1 MYPSGGNPN
10 YQYSNQAYGAPSKSP
25 PPLQH
30 PVPQHPIPDFGTAVH
45 QTTPSPGLQ
54 QHNQYQY
61 NQSGQQPMMPMM
73 QQQSPMMQQ
82 QSPMMQQQQQPNPKM
97 HQAYDPNAYTPQP
110 QQQQQQQQQNNL
122 YSQFGFN
129 DPAAQMGMQFAGSA
143 MAQGSA
149 YVEKNFNR
157 WVDIPAL
164 RHYFNVS
171 NSYVMS
177 KIRLLLFPWRN
188 SSWNRLIMRS
198 ETGQMEGFKP
208 PREDVNSPDL
218 YIPVMAVVTYVL
230 LCGLT
235 AGLQES
241 FHPDMLYI
249 AVSTSV
255 AVIFWEIVY
264 TRLGCYFLSI
274 PFEASML
281 DLVSYYGYKF
291 VGIIVTDVVKL
302 LGGKGY
308 TAWFVFFY
316 TGLCVSFFL
325 LRSMRYV
332 ILPDAAAGP
341 STMNPQRKRRLWFL
355 LTIAALQMVYMFFL
369 VN

>member
-1 MYPSGGNPN
+1 MYPGGNNN
-10 YQYSNQAYGAPSKSP
+10 YHYQNQAYGIPSKSP

-30 PVPQHPIPDFGTAVH
+30 PVPQHPIPDFGKAIPPTS
-45 QTTPSPGLQ
+45 SPGLNNQ
-54 QHNQYQY
+54 QHYQY
-61 NQSGQQPMMPMM
+61 NQKM
-73 QQQSPMMQQ
+73 QSSLHQQSPMMH
-82 QSPMMQQQQQPNPKM
+82 SMQQQPT
-97 HQAYDPNAYTPQP
+97 YDPNAYTHSATP
-110 QQQQQQQQQNNL
+110 QQNNI
-122 YSQFGFN
+122 YSQFGFD

-157 WVDIPAL
+157 WVNIPAL

-171 NSYVMS
+171 NSYVLN
-177 KIRLLLFPWRN
+177 KVRLLLFPWKN

-208 PREDVNSPDL
+208 PREDLNSPDL
-218 YIPVMAVVTYVL
+218 YIPVMALVTYVL

-235 AGLQES
+235 AGIHKS
-241 FHPDMLYI
+241 FHPEMLYLSATTSM
-249 AVSTSV
+249 AVL
-255 AVIFWEIVY
+255 FWEIVY

-281 DLVSYYGYKF
+281 DLVCYYGYKF
-291 VGIIVTDVVKL
+291 VAIIVTDISRL
-302 LGGKGY
+302 ILGTGY
-308 TAWFVFFY
+308 GSWLVFFY
-316 TGLCVSFFL
+316 TGMSMSFFL

-341 STMNPQRKRRLWFL
+341 STLNPQRKRRMWFL
-355 LTIAALQMVYMFFL
+355 LTIAALQIFYMFFL
-369 VN
+369 IN

>member
-1 MYPSGGNPN
+1 MYSAPGGDNPN
-10 YQYSNQAYGAPSKSP
+10 YQAYSNQAFHQPNAARSP

-30 PVPQHPIPDFGTAVH
+30 PVPQHPIPDFGPAVQ
-45 QTTPSPGLQ
+45 QTGSPSPNLQ
-54 QHNQYQY
+54 NAQYQY
-61 NQSGQQPMMPMM
+61 NQPSISQQAQQHYSMHRQNMPSYDASVYSPQPQA
-73 QQQSPMMQQ
+73 QQVPLS
-82 QSPMMQQQQQPNPKM
+82 QQQQPHHNF
-97 HQAYDPNAYTPQP
+97 
-110 QQQQQQQQQNNL
+110 

-157 WVDIPAL
+157 WVNMPAL

-177 KIRLLLFPWRN
+177 KLRLLVFPWRHG
-188 SSWNRLIMRS
+188 SWNRLIMRS

-208 PREDVNSPDL
+208 PREDINSPDL
-218 YIPVMAVVTYVL
+218 YIPLMAAVTNVL

-235 AGLQES
+235 AGLRNN
-241 FHPDMLYI
+241 FHPELLYI
-249 AVSTSV
+249 AVSTSA
-255 AVIFWEIVY
+255 AVVFWEIVY
-264 TRLGCYFLSI
+264 TRLGCYFLNI

-281 DLVSYYGYKF
+281 DLLCYYGYKF
-291 VGIIVTDVVKL
+291 VGIIVTDISKL
-302 LGGKGY
+302 LLGNSY
-308 TAWFVFFY
+308 LHWFIFFY
-316 TGLCVSFFL
+316 TGFCVCFFL

-332 ILPDAAAGP
+332 ILPDASAGP

-355 LTIAALQMVYMFFL
+355 LTIAALQIVYMFFL
-369 VN
+369 TN

>member
-1 MYPSGGNPN
+1 MYPSGGNN
-10 YQYSNQAYGAPSKSP
+10 YQYANQYGAPSKSP

-30 PVPQHPIPDFGTAVH
+30 PVPQHPIPDFGTAVR
-45 QTTPSPGLQ
+45 QTSTPSPGLPHLQAQQQQQQQ
-54 QHNQYQY
+54 QHYQY
-61 NQSGQQPMMPMM
+61 NQSQQHQPMM
-73 QQQSPMMQQ
+73 QQSPPQQ
-82 QSPMMQQQQQPNPKM
+82 QKM

-110 QQQQQQQQQNNL
+110 QMQSPQQPNSNL

-157 WVDIPAL
+157 WVNMPAL

-177 KIRLLLFPWRN
+177 KLRLLLFPWRN

-208 PREDVNSPDL
+208 PREDINSPDL

-235 AGLQES
+235 AGLHKN
-241 FHPDMLYI
+241 FHPEMLYV

-255 AVIFWEIVY
+255 AVVFWEIAY

-281 DLVSYYGYKF
+281 DLLSYYGYKF
-291 VGIIVTDVVKL
+291 VGIIVTDIARL
-302 LGGKGY
+302 IGGSGY
-308 TAWFVFFY
+308 IPWLVFFY

-355 LTIAALQMVYMFFL
+355 LTIAALQIVYMFFL

>member
-10 YQYSNQAYGAPSKSP
+10 YQYHNQPYGNPSSSKSP

-30 PVPQHPIPDFGTAVH
+30 PVPQHPIPDFTVN
-45 QTTPSPGLQ
+45 QTNTPSPGLNQ
-54 QHNQYQY
+54 QQYQY
-61 NQSGQQPMMPMM
+61 NQNYS
-73 QQQSPMMQQ
+73 QQSM
-82 QSPMMQQQQQPNPKM
+82 KM
-97 HQAYDPNAYTPQP
+97 NQTYDPNAYTPQQP
-110 QQQQQQQQQNNL
+110 TQIASNF
-122 YSQFGFN
+122 YSQFNFN

-143 MAQGSA
+143 MAQGHA

-157 WVDIPAL
+157 WVNLPAL

-171 NSYVMS
+171 NTYVMS
-177 KIRLLLFPWRN
+177 KIRLLLFPWRH

-198 ETGQMEGFKP
+198 ETGQIEGFKP
-208 PREDVNSPDL
+208 PREDINSPDL

-230 LCGLT
+230 LCGLS
-235 AGLQES
+235 AGLHKN
-241 FHPDMLYI
+241 FHPELLYI
-249 AVSTSV
+249 AVSTSA

-274 PFEASML
+274 PFEGSML
-281 DLVSYYGYKF
+281 DLLCYYGYKF
-291 VGIIVTDVVKL
+291 VGIIVTDIVRLV
-302 LGGKGY
+302 GGKGY
-308 TAWFVFFY
+308 ISWLIFFY
-316 TGLCVSFFL
+316 TGFCVSFFL

-355 LTIAALQMVYMFFL
+355 LTIAALQIVYMFFL

>member
-1 MYPSGGNPN
+1 
-10 YQYSNQAYGAPSKSP
+10 
-25 PPLQH
+25 
-30 PVPQHPIPDFGTAVH
+30 
-45 QTTPSPGLQ
+45 
-54 QHNQYQY
+54 
-61 NQSGQQPMMPMM
+61 
-73 QQQSPMMQQ
+73 
-82 QSPMMQQQQQPNPKM
+82 MQQQQQ
-97 HQAYDPNAYTPQP
+97 QQQYDPNAYTPQHS
-110 QQQQQQQQQNNL
+110 QHSSNL
-122 YSQFGFN
+122 YSHFGFN
-129 DPAAQMGMQFAGSA
+129 DPAAQMGMQFAGTA

-157 WVDIPAL
+157 WVNMPAL

-171 NSYVMS
+171 NSYVMN
-177 KIRLLLFPWRN
+177 KLRLLLFPWRN
-188 SSWNRLIMRS
+188 HSWNRLIMRS

-208 PREDVNSPDL
+208 PREDLNSPDL

-235 AGLQES
+235 AGLENK
-241 FHPDMLYI
+241 FHPELLYI

-255 AVIFWEIVY
+255 AVVFWEIVY
-264 TRLGCYFLSI
+264 TRLGCYFLNI

-281 DLVSYYGYKF
+281 DLLSYYGYKF

-308 TAWFVFFY
+308 STWFVFFY
-316 TGLCVSFFL
+316 TGLSVSFFL

-341 STMNPQRKRRLWFL
+341 STLNPQRKRRMWFL
-355 LTIAALQMVYMFFL
+355 LTIASLQMVYMFFL
-369 VN
+369 IN